1 MGKYTEDKALNFQRP
16 QQNKLLESITFC
28 SFFSVKVNGECIVS
42 DNCKQDVVFLLIH
55 LNSIRDH
62 F

>member
-1 MGKYTEDKALNFQRP
+1 MSKDTDEKTLNFQRP
-16 QQNKLLESITFC
+16 QQNKLLESITVC
-28 SFFSVKVNGECIVS
+28 SFSLLKWLVNSVS